1 MSITTT
7 SESILQNFNWVDDYY
22 CYNLDRN
29 KSKFLNQVL
38 ELSGIKIKSISEL
51 RVVSKSERTLDLSK
65 DTISISK
72 CHRRYRCGHSPKMI
86 DFLKSLNL
94 PKNYTEKYSKPNNNN
109 DETHWEIPPHI
120 QFKVSFKDGRKYI
133 LNIRKPL
140 SLRATD
146 FNFSCGKDNWIG
158 KATHSSQE
166 NGIVISWV
174 SDKRVNK
181 NNSMHLFLKFYN
193 LDNTNGPALIEI
205 SNNTPIRFFPYTY
218 YFLNG
223 IHSKKI
229 GESIYGNFLQ
239 AFLPNLQE
247 KKMARYVKDN
257 LIDKETDDIDFKK
270 VIESI
275 DNSDIEDTTIKE
287 IPEYNILDDCFTKVD
302 KLRKYNSFL
311 KSYLLESIIDST
323 ESFYNKFKKDE
334 ELPIRSLRSFDLY
347 YTDNILTLL
356 GKVEK
361 KVKNK
366 QSNISDKIET
376 NKTLLKR
383 VIGNV
388 RCSKM
393 GYFCTK
399 NNVFCDK
406 CNGVVEGEEEFKV
419 NDIRDKIKELKKRK
433 KDYKKDV
440 FSKILNPTLTNYLE
454 KISDFEIITDDI
466 DLEVENE
473 ILKTIIETEKNL

>member
-1 MSITTT
+1 
-7 SESILQNFNWVDDYY
+7 
-22 CYNLDRN
+22 
-29 KSKFLNQVL
+29 
-38 ELSGIKIKSISEL
+38 
-51 RVVSKSERTLDLSK
+51 
-65 DTISISK
+65 
-72 CHRRYRCGHSPKMI
+72 
-86 DFLKSLNL
+86 
-94 PKNYTEKYSKPNNNN
+94 
-109 DETHWEIPPHI
+109 
-120 QFKVSFKDGRKYI
+120 
-133 LNIRKPL
+133 
-140 SLRATD
+140 
-146 FNFSCGKDNWIG
+146 
-158 KATHSSQE
+158 
-166 NGIVISWV
+166 
-174 SDKRVNK
+174 
-181 NNSMHLFLKFYN
+181 
-193 LDNTNGPALIEI
+193 
-205 SNNTPIRFFPYTY
+205 
-218 YFLNG
+218 
-223 IHSKKI
+223 
-229 GESIYGNFLQ
+229 
-239 AFLPNLQE
+239 
-247 KKMARYVKDN
+247 
-257 LIDKETDDIDFKK
+257 
-270 VIESI
+270 
-275 DNSDIEDTTIKE
+275 
-287 IPEYNILDDCFTKVD
+287 LDDCFTKVD